1 MRYLFS
7 REGLKSIQPF
17 LSEDTLLVFDF
28 DGTLAPIVKH
38 HHRAALPKTTLDLL
52 KKLSRLAP
60 IALLSGRS
68 VKDLKLRSPLPALAW
83 VGNHGMEGI
92 PGEKIQ
98 TQKTLKAVKGWSRTL
113 GPQLEGQPELTL
125 ENKLYS
131 ITLHYRG
138 SKQPLK
144 AEKKLRALA
153 SALWP
158 RPEVRAG
165 KCVLNLF
172 LPGHTNKGEAVQKLL
187 KRYRFGKAVF
197 VGDDETDEDVF
208 RLRDPRIFSVRV
220 GKKKGSSA
228 QAYLRN
234 QKETNAFLRLLLKR
248 H

>member
-7 REGLKSIQPF
+7 REGLKSIQPY

-28 DGTLAPIVKH
+28 DGTLAPIVKQ

-52 KKLSRLAP
+52 KQLSRLAP

-68 VKDLKLRSPLPALAW
+68 VKDLKSRSPLPALAW
-83 VGNHGMEGI
+83 IGNHGMEGL
-92 PGEKIQ
+92 PGEQKQ
-98 TQKTLKAVKGWSRTL
+98 ARKTLMAVKGWGRAL
-113 GPQLEGQPELTL
+113 IPQLESEPELSL

-131 ITLHYRG
+131 ITLHYRA
-138 SKQPLK
+138 SKSPAR
-144 AEKKLRALA
+144 AEKRLRSLAAALR
-153 SALWP
+153 P
-158 RPEVRAG
+158 RPEVQAG

-220 GKKKGSSA
+220 GIKKGSSA
-228 QAYLRN
+228 NAYLRN
-234 QKETNAFLRLLLKR
+234 QKETNALLRLLLKR